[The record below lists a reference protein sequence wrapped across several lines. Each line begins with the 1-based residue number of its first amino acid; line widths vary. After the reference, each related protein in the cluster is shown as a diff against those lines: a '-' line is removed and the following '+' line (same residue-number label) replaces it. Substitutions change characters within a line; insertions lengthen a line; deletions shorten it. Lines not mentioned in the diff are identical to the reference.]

1 MMEWAEQNWVLL
13 VLGVAV
19 ALIALWWLVGSST
32 ERSPEAKTR
41 DGVEQE
47 ISPVIAGP
55 SVMPVDV
62 PPPVD
67 AIPPT
72 ADPEIVAEPEALVQ
86 PIHPIPAGPADELTR
101 MKGVGPKVA
110 AMLNGLGVTRYDQIA
125 AWSDDDVTRI
135 DAQLG
140 TFKGRVTRDQWVEQA
155 RLLAA
160 GDTAG
165 YEARFGKLG

>member
-1 MMEWAEQNWVLL
+1 MMEWVEQNWVLL
-13 VLGVAV
+13 VIGVVV
-19 ALIALWWLVGSST
+19 ALVALWWLIGSSN
-32 ERSPEAKTR
+32 ERSPEAKTK
-41 DGVEQE
+41 DGIEQE
-47 ISPVIAGP
+47 ISPVITGP
-55 SVMPVDV
+55 AAMPVDV

-72 ADPEIVAEPEALVQ
+72 MAPEPEPAPE
-86 PIHPIPAGPADELTR
+86 PIHAVPAGPADELTR

-125 AWSDDDVTRI
+125 AWTDDDVARI

-165 YEARFGKLG
+165 YEAKFGKLG